1 MDKVFF
7 LSSGAGDAIYS
18 LPTVRDLGG
27 GTFVYGGTK
36 ELYLALKPLLEAQPY
51 IKECKHISE
60 TELPIGFINLELFRT
75 SPLGNKAHLVNL
87 FRDAFKLPFYDF
99 EKQGGWLNIDHS
111 IDNIVV
117 VNVTPRYRDKIF
129 DKTKGWKRQINTLNK
144 FYKGRVLFLGDIKD
158 YAKFIEHNNLLT
170 FTSEREITYIET
182 KDFLQAA
189 KIIAGSEIFFGT
201 QSSLLAIRQGL
212 GLSYRFEQSPNHVDV
227 NQYSSRETVIN
238 PKTRRLHLLIVSIK
252 KIITGKQ

>member
-1 MDKVFF
+1 MDKIFF

-51 IKECKHISE
+51 IKECKYISE

-99 EKQGGWLNIDHS
+99 EKQGGWLENIPS
-111 IDNIVV
+111 SSPEVYYAV
-117 VNVTPRYRDKIF
+117 FNVTPRYRDKIF
-129 DKTKGWKRQINTLNK
+129 TKLNGWNKQISKIIKLGYKVKFLGEPRDYFALSQVGCIYINTP
-144 FYKGRVLFLGDIKD
+144 
-158 YAKFIEHNNLLT
+158 
-170 FTSEREITYIET
+170 
-182 KDFLQAA
+182 DFLDAA
-189 KIIAGSEIFFGT
+189 IHIKMADLFYGT

-212 GLSYRFEQSPNHVDV
+212 GLPYIFEQSPNHVDV
-227 NQYSSRETVIN
+227 NQYSTRETVIN
-238 PKTRRLHLLIVSIK
+238 PRTRRLHLLIVSIK
-252 KIITGKQ
+252 KIITGKN